1 MTTTLYSAIC
11 IYPWTGYIVGW
22 GCGLFETTD
31 PLSHNT
37 DRSSWAAKIVLLSH
51 QGNTDS
57 AIARK
62 SGIDRQKVSR
72 TINRVLAIGVR
83 EGLKDLPGRE

>member
-1 MTTTLYSAIC
+1 MNEDVDYLEQLIHSRTTR
-11 IYPWTGYIVGW
+11 
-22 GCGLFETTD
+22 TD
-31 PLSHNT
+31 LHE
-37 DRSSWAAKIVLLSH
+37 RAKIVLLSH

-62 SGIDRQKVSR
+62 LGIDRQKVSR

-83 EGLKDLPGRE
+83 EGL